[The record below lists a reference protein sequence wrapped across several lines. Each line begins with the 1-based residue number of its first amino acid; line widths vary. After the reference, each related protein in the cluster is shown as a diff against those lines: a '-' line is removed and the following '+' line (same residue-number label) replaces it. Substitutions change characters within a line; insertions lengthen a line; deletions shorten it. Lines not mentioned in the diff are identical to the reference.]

1 MLLRLPL
8 YRSIVSAVEIPCAE
22 VIPMKIRVSPRLH
35 QYVLPILLTGLLLL
49 LVFPLAA
56 AESGDDDHHP
66 ARVIGGYFEE
76 WSIYFAGFNI
86 ANLQTNGVANKLT
99 HLTYAFG
106 NATPTGC
113 AIADAWADYQSPYLP
128 SVSGAPY
135 TGPLYGN
142 FAALQQLK
150 QLHPNLKVL
159 ISLLGAGGFSAAAS
173 TASGRAA
180 FVANCIDL
188 FINGNLGAGLSA
200 AGVFDGFDI
209 DWEFPT
215 PSDTVNAT
223 LLIKEFRKQLNALGK
238 TNDKH
243 YLLTMFGPAGQQN
256 FSNIQLAAVAEQL
269 DFYNVQG
276 YDFHGTWETST
287 NHASPLFDDQQDP
300 VRDENFYID
309 YTIGAYLEAGVPP
322 SKLVLGIPIY
332 ARGWTGVPSAN
343 NGLYQSS
350 TDPAPFPPP
359 DYLQT
364 PGVITYRTLKGL
376 SGFTRYFDYKRIA
389 VWLYD
394 PNSRTFWSYDDPVT
408 VWLKTAYVRTRVEGG
423 LGGTF
428 VWALKDDDVNGTIVK
443 TMAAGLQ

>member
-1 MLLRLPL
+1 
-8 YRSIVSAVEIPCAE
+8 
-22 VIPMKIRVSPRLH
+22 MKIPVSPRLSN
-35 QYVLPILLTGLLLL
+35 YALPIFLLAGVL
-49 LVFPLAA
+49 LVPQQARPA
-56 AESGDDDHHP
+56 VAGETADDDHH
-66 ARVIGGYFEE
+66 ARVVGGYFEE

-86 ANLQTNGVANKLT
+86 ANLQANGVADKLT

-113 AIADAWADYQSPYLP
+113 AIADSWADYQSPYLP

-135 TGPLYGN
+135 PGPLYGN

-159 ISLLGAGGFSAAAS
+159 ISLAGADGFAAAAS
-173 TASGRAA
+173 TASGREA
-180 FVANCIDL
+180 FVASCIDL
-188 FINGNLGAGLSA
+188 FINGHLAEGISA
-200 AGVFDGFDI
+200 AGVFDGVDI

-215 PSDTVNAT
+215 ASDTANAT
-223 LLIKEFRKQLNALGK
+223 LLIEEFRKQLNALGK
-238 TNDKH
+238 TNKKH

-256 FSNIQLAAVAEQL
+256 FSNIQLAAVATQL

-287 NHASPLFDDQQDP
+287 NHASPLFDDKQDP

-309 YTIGAYLEAGVPP
+309 YTIGAYLEAGVPA

-343 NGLYQSS
+343 NGLYQTS
-350 TDPAPFPPP
+350 TGPAPFPPA

-364 PGVITYRTLKGL
+364 PGVITYLTLTGL
-376 SGFTRYFDYKRIA
+376 TGFTRYFDYKRIA

-394 PNSRTFWSYDDPVT
+394 PNTQTFWSYDDPVT
-408 VWLKTAYVRTRVEGG
+408 VRLKTAYVRTRVEGG

-428 VWALKDDDVNGTIVK
+428 VWTLKDDHTNGTIVK
-443 TMAAGLQ
+443 TMAAGLE